1 MLYRYRR
8 YLIQCQINPF
18 PLRAAKRQTILLVKG
33 EPLGGK
39 GLTEPICPSLFLNTF
54 PPRAAKSGHFV
65 ILLCLT
71 PGNFTH
77 QRRASGWERVKVPGD
92 LWLV

>member
-1 MLYRYRR
+1 MLYRYSR
-8 YLIQCQINPF
+8 YLLQGQINPF
-18 PLRAAKRQTILLVKG
+18 PPRAAKRQTILLVKG

-65 ILLCLT
+65 ILLCIT
-71 PGNFTH
+71 PGNFTR
-77 QRRASGWERVKVPGD
+77 QRRASG
-92 LWLV
+92 